1 MTPATTFAGKSV
13 ALFGLGASGI
23 AAAKSLVAGGANVSC
38 WDDGEAAR
46 AKAAGEGLS
55 VVDLQ
60 AADFAG
66 FSSLVLSPGVPLT
79 HPEPHWAAAKAT
91 AAGVEIIGD
100 IEIFCRERAAIAPEA
115 PLVAIT
121 GTNGKSTTTALI
133 AHILKSAGRAVAMGG
148 NIGEPVLSLPP
159 PSESICHVL
168 EVSSYQI
175 DLAPSLAAS
184 IGILTNITPDHI
196 DRHGTLQNYAAIKE
210 RLVAQAETSLVSVDD
225 KLCLEIGKRLFEAGK
240 DSDPVSAQRK
250 LGFGIFA
257 EDGKVFSKEGD
268 EPELLIGDIAKV
280 SSLRGK
286 HNLQNAAFA
295 AGTCWRLGLEPADI
309 QQGLATY
316 RALPHR
322 MQEIGKVGRVVFIN
336 DSKATNAD
344 STRGALSGEGIYWI
358 AGGKAKEHGIEPLRL
373 QFPAVAKAFLIGEAA
388 DTFAATLKGMVSYD
402 RVGTLE
408 NAVAAAYRDAA
419 RSRHANPVVL
429 LSPACASFDQFTSFE
444 HRGNRFREIVAALPG
459 FEPAPEG

>member
-1 MTPATTFAGKSV
+1 MTPATTFAGKRV
-13 ALFGLGASGI
+13 ALFGLGLSGI
-23 AAAKSLVAGGANVSC
+23 ATARALVAGGATVDA

-46 AKAAGEGLS
+46 AKAAEAGIAIA
-55 VVDLQ
+55 DLRR
-60 AADFAG
+60 ADFAAYA
-66 FSSLVLSPGVPLT
+66 SLVLSPGVPLT

-91 AAGVEIIGD
+91 EAGVEIIGD
-100 IEIFCRERAAIAPEA
+100 IEIFCRERAAIAPDS
-115 PLVAIT
+115 PLIAIT

-133 AHILKSAGRAVAMGG
+133 VHILGTAGRAVAMGG
-148 NIGEPVLSLPP
+148 NIGEAILSLPP
-159 PSESICHVL
+159 PSDPLFHVI

-184 IGILTNITPDHI
+184 IGILTNITPDHL
-196 DRHGTLQNYAAIKE
+196 DRHGTLADYAAIKE
-210 RLVAQAETSLVSVDD
+210 RLVARAETSLVSVDD
-225 KLCLEIGKRLFEAGK
+225 RLCLEIGKRLHAEGK

-257 EDGKVFSKEGD
+257 EDGRIWSKEGD
-268 EPELLIGDIAKV
+268 EPELLLGDIGKV
-280 SSLRGK
+280 ASLRGR

-295 AGTCWRLGLEPADI
+295 AGACWRCGLEPAEI
-309 QQGLATY
+309 QRGLSTY

-322 MQEIGKVGRVVFIN
+322 MQEIGRVGRVVFIN

-344 STRGALSGEGIYWI
+344 STRGALSGEGLYWI
-358 AGGKAKEHGIEPLRL
+358 AGGRPKEHGIEPLRP
-373 QFPAVAKAFLIGEAA
+373 QFPAVAKAYLIGEAA
-388 DTFAATLKGMVSYD
+388 DAFAATLKGMVSYD

-419 RSRHANPVVL
+419 KSRHANPVVL

-444 HRGNRFREIVAALPG
+444 HRGQRFREIAAALPG
-459 FEPAPEG
+459 FEPAPEA